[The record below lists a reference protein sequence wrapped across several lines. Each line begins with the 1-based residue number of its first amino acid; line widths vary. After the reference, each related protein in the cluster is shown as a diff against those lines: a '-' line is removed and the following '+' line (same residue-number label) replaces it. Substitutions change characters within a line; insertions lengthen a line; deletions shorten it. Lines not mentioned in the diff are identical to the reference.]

1 MDQESAVAS
10 TDKLE
15 TIGKIENWIFYFLC
29 GYALFS
35 SVSMAGANVFLGLVT
50 LTAIIRLIK
59 KHDDWREQLRI
70 DTQLLIPFVIMV
82 GIFALTSIFSTDL
95 LKSVDVLSNH
105 YVNRMIPFFCVLMF
119 IRDKKKIILLSIL
132 AGISFFVNNIACIA
146 QWHDLYGSHAHDRTG
161 GFIGVMMAAG
171 IDSMWVPVLALLMV
185 TLKNKSRYVVSVV
198 FVITTLGTIYNG
210 TRGAWMAILL
220 SILVVL
226 FLYIKEKIKALA
238 VILVLVLGV
247 CLMVGNV
254 GWMSARVHSIMNPSA
269 DKSANERFILW
280 ESARNM
286 AADYPM
292 TGVGYGCFEKNY
304 QEKYIL
310 PQAVYRDLGHAH
322 SNFFHVLGENG
333 YPGAVAVCF
342 WWFGTIVYCIK
353 GWIKYNNIGYLTI
366 LAVFL
371 GVMLQGVTEYTM
383 GDSIVMKL
391 FWFGV
396 GLSYQW
402 IKLNTDNE

>member
-1 MDQESAVAS
+1 
-10 TDKLE
+10 
-15 TIGKIENWIFYFLC
+15 
-29 GYALFS
+29 
-35 SVSMAGANVFLGLVT
+35 
-50 LTAIIRLIK
+50 
-59 KHDDWREQLRI
+59 
-70 DTQLLIPFVIMV
+70 
-82 GIFALTSIFSTDL
+82 
-95 LKSVDVLSNH
+95 
-105 YVNRMIPFFCVLMF
+105 
-119 IRDKKKIILLSIL
+119 
-132 AGISFFVNNIACIA
+132 
-146 QWHDLYGSHAHDRTG
+146 
-161 GFIGVMMAAG
+161 
-171 IDSMWVPVLALLMV
+171 
-185 TLKNKSRYVVSVV
+185 
-198 FVITTLGTIYNG
+198 
-210 TRGAWMAILL
+210 MAILL

>member
-59 KHDDWREQLRI
+59 KHDDWREKLRI
-70 DTQLLIPFVIMV
+70 DKQLLIPFGIMV

-119 IRDKKKIILLSIL
+119 IRDKRKIFLLGIL
-132 AGISFFVNNIACIA
+132 AGISFLVNNIACIA
-146 QWHDLYGSHAHDRTG
+146 QWHNLFGGHAHDRTG
-161 GFIGVMMAAG
+161 GFIGTMMAAG
-171 IDSMWVPVLALLMV
+171 IDSMWVPVLALLMA
-185 TLKNKSRYVVSVV
+185 TLKSKSRYVVGVV
-198 FVITTLGTIYNG
+198 FVITTVGTIYNG
-210 TRGAWMAILL
+210 TRGAWLAILL
-220 SILVVL
+220 SIVIVV
-226 FLYIKEKIKALA
+226 FLYIREKTKALA
-238 VILVLVLGV
+238 VILALVMGV
-247 CLMVGNV
+247 CLMVGNID
-254 GWMSARVHSIMNPSA
+254 WMSSRAHTIMNPSA
-269 DKSANERFILW
+269 DNSANERLLLW

-286 AADYPM
+286 ATDYPI
-292 TGVGYGCFEKNY
+292 TGVGYGCFGKNY
-304 QEKYIL
+304 QDKYIL
-310 PQAVYRDLGHAH
+310 PNAVYRDLGHAH

-366 LAVFL
+366 LAIFL